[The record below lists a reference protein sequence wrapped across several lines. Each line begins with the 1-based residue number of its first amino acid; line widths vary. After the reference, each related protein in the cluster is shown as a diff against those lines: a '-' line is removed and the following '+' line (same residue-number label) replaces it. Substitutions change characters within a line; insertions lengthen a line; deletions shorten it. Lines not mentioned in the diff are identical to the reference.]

1 MEKNK
6 DINNKEKIIK
16 YIQEY
21 FEQQEDILF
30 AYLYGSFVN
39 QDRYRDIDL
48 AVYSK
53 NPELMKLGSMRTDL
67 VRHTNMEIDLCY
79 LNGLPNTN
87 PSFAYEIVT
96 TGELVHND
104 TPDRH
109 DEYKVKAFLAY
120 FDTAPLRDRMNKAFI
135 NRLRSNNFGE
145 RDYA

>member
-67 VRHTNMEIDLCY
+67 VRHTNMENDLCF

-96 TGELVHND
+96 KGELVYND